1 MTGNFCGKL
10 AAMAAA
16 VLLALTG
23 AAAART
29 PLEKTL
35 RQRDYVLPNVI
46 DYDDFYDAAFDEGMV
61 EIEEVLA
68 KNKVPIRGEGDRR
81 YLRRADL
88 LRLCGKDCSYD
99 KGWGIFLSQF
109 AVQRHRR

>member
-1 MTGNFCGKL
+1 MREIGGNGGGGFAGFDGGGGGQNAAGK
-10 AAMAAA
+10 
-16 VLLALTG
+16 
-23 AAAART
+23 
-29 PLEKTL
+29 KTL

-68 KNKVPIRGEGDRR
+68 KNKVPVRGEGDRR
-81 YLRRADL
+81 YLRRTDL